1 MFEFFIYLVTVA
13 ITPGPNTILSMANA
27 AEKGLKGV
35 TLNLGMLIGITFIAS
50 FSYILISFLSRFIP
64 QITLLLQILGIAYL
78 VYLGIKMLKKTTTDS
93 NKTGTFIDGLMMQL
107 MNVKV
112 LMLCVTAI
120 SEYILPVSIS
130 NTEKWI
136 KVFMIPLTCFICGL
150 VWAVAGSIMKG
161 IYEKNR
167 KYFNFAFA
175 LILFLL
181 AVNNIFKL
189 I

>member
-1 MFEFFIYLVTVA
+1 
-13 ITPGPNTILSMANA
+13 
-27 AEKGLKGV
+27 
-35 TLNLGMLIGITFIAS
+35 
-50 FSYILISFLSRFIP
+50 
-64 QITLLLQILGIAYL
+64 
-78 VYLGIKMLKKTTTDS
+78 MLKKTTTDS

-136 KVFMIPLTCFICGL
+136 RVFMIPLTCFICGL